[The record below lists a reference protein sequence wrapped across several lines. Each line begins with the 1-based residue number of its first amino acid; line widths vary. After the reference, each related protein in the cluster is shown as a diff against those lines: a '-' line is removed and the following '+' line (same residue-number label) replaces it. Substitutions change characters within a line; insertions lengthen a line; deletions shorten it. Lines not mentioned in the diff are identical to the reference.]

1 MIFGQFIEHLGRCIY
16 GHLQGRLAAF
26 RYGGSPTA
34 AIRPFCVGPAVIS
47 SCSITGK
54 RPSVPKTSGRG
65 SWIRH
70 GSPSSRTASGT
81 NECIEYCRAIGA
93 EPYFCINLGTGTIGE
108 VADWVEYCNGTKD
121 QPAAEAWIPEPHSAK
136 FWGLGNEMPKS
147 SSFWMQVFE
156 LPRVK
161 KKCGWGLL
169 TTPREA

>member
-1 MIFGQFIEHLGRCIY
+1 MYLW

-47 SCSITGK
+47 SCSITGR

-108 VADWVEYCNGTKD
+108 VADWVEYCNGTSD
-121 QPAAEAWIPEPHSAK
+121 QPAAEAWIPRTAQREVLGSRQRNLGTWQAGHKSAEDYAK
-136 FWGLGNEMPKS
+136 VGLKAAKMMKWWILRS
-147 SSFWMQVFE
+147 
-156 LPRVK
+156 
-161 KKCGWGLL
+161 
-169 TTPREA
+169 A